1 MQNVDS
7 MLRQAQQGDGVPGA
21 DIAAGGAAGTGQNN
35 KKIAAEKRLVTFQR
49 GIGYISEIKTKN
61 LPIYE

>member
-1 MQNVDS
+1 M
-7 MLRQAQQGDGVPGA
+7 RQAAHAERRQYV
-21 DIAAGGAAGTGQNN
+21 AAGGAAGTGQNN

-61 LPIYE
+61 LPIYVINL

>member
-1 MQNVDS
+1 M
-7 MLRQAQQGDGVPGA
+7 RQAAHAERRQYV
-21 DIAAGGAAGTGQNN
+21 AAGGAAGTGQNN